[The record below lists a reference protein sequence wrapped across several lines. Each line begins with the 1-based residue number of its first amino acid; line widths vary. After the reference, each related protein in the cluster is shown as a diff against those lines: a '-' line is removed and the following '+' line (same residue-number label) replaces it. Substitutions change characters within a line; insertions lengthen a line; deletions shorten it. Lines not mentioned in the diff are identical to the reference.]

1 VYIDSMKS
9 QTRPLIHRKSL
20 TSEDAEQCLEYK
32 YAYNMLDELIRD
44 SILKLNEDALSLS
57 C

>member
-1 VYIDSMKS
+1 MYIDSMKS